1 MKTINNP
8 EDFKQ
13 LITNNPIYIISEMG
27 EEAWESTD
35 PKTQIFKLDID
46 DQFLNGYPRN
56 STLYIHRDYISLI
69 VDLFTNLH
77 LVNFDG
83 GDSEF
88 YDFGPDRL
96 LCILQCLDL
105 MKDFKGINHD
115 EIATTILTK
124 AHTYLSKPD
133 SDQDD
138 FQLTY
143 GEILN
148 KFKTYI

>member
-27 EEAWESTD
+27 EEAWKSMD
-35 PKTQIFKLDID
+35 PKTQIFELDID
-46 DQFLNGYPRN
+46 DQFLDGYSRN
-56 STLYIHRDYISLI
+56 STLYIYEDPISLI
-69 VDLFTNLH
+69 DDIDTNL
-77 LVNFDG
+77 LFINFDG

-96 LCILQCLDL
+96 LCILQGLALTREIYRC
-105 MKDFKGINHD
+105 K
-115 EIATTILTK
+115 IATTILSK
-124 AHTYLSKPD
+124 AYIYLSKPD

-143 GEILN
+143 GEIIN
-148 KFKTYI
+148 KFKRYI